1 MSPGA
6 DAKPSIPGT
15 APKADAKPSIPADHF
30 FRSRWVD
37 APAGIEELDPAQLAP
52 GFRAGGAHVGLKGG
66 GKTDVGLLVC
76 DLKEIDSALVL
87 TRNAS
92 AAAPIRV
99 CRDVVDQGHVRAA
112 VINSGNANA
121 ETGEKGFADAL
132 AMAERAAEALGL
144 ETPEVAVA
152 ETGVIG
158 VPMPMSAVLPGIEVA
173 AKDLSAT
180 GGAVFSEAIM
190 TTDRWPK
197 RCTLKVD
204 GVTLSAQAKGGG
216 MIQPNMATML
226 CFVQTDAVVTD
237 PVAALGRA
245 VDASFNR
252 ITVDGQMS
260 TNDTVLLQAT
270 GVSGKPLPEGLL
282 EAVLLQLAIEIVRD
296 GEGAARA
303 GRIEVSGAA
312 DQGEAERVA
321 RAIANSPLVK
331 TALYGRDPNWGRIA
345 QAAGAA
351 LAGTNLDEIGSDC
364 IDAAELG
371 ADIPEANIGLRL
383 GRGSGCAH
391 VYFSDLGHEYVSL
404 NAEYT
409 T

>member
-1 MSPGA
+1 MSEG
-6 DAKPSIPGT
+6 
-15 APKADAKPSIPADHF
+15 F

-37 APAGIEELDPAQLAP
+37 PPAGVEELDPARLAP
-52 GFRAGGAHVGLKGG
+52 GFRAGAAYCGLKGG
-66 GKTDVGLLVC
+66 GTDIGLVVC
-76 DLKEIDSALVL
+76 DAERVDSAMVL

-92 AAAPIRV
+92 AAAPVRV
-99 CRDVVDQGHVRAA
+99 CRQVVDRDHVRAA
-112 VINSGNANA
+112 IVNSGNANA
-121 ETGEKGFADAL
+121 ETGEQGFADAL
-132 AMAERAAEALGL
+132 AMSERAAAALGL
-144 ETPEVAVA
+144 QTAQVAVA

-158 VPMPMSAVLPGIEVA
+158 VPMPMSDVLPGIDA
-173 AKDLSAT
+173 AAENLAAD
-180 GGAVFSEAIM
+180 GGKAFADSIM

-197 RCTLKVD
+197 RCTVRAG

-216 MIQPNMATML
+216 MIQPNMATAL
-226 CFVQTDAVVTD
+226 CFVQTDAVIPD
-237 PVAALGRA
+237 PGAALRDA
-245 VDASFNR
+245 VEGSFNR

-270 GVSGKPLPEGLL
+270 GASGKPLPAGLL
-282 EAVLLQLAIEIVRD
+282 DAVLCQLAIEIVRD
-296 GEGAARA
+296 GEGTARA

-312 DQGEAERVA
+312 DQDEAERVA

-351 LAGTNLDEIGSDC
+351 LAGADLEEIGADS

-371 ADIPEANIGLRL
+371 GDTLEANIGLRL
-383 GRGSGCAH
+383 SRGSARAH
-391 VYFSDLGHEYVSL
+391 VYFADLGHEYVTL